1 MKRKRGRYRRYWLFG
16 ILALPV
22 GLLVFGANMSLRT
35 SDVQT
40 KRYFA
45 KRNTIAHIRRVPFA
59 GGELRYVETGLGADT
74 APVVLFVHGAPGS
87 GNNFYRYLADSIL
100 GAKARLISM
109 DRPGYG
115 YSNYGISEPRFA
127 GQAAAVKA
135 VLDQYKPTR
144 TILVGHS
151 FGGPVIAQAALDY
164 PGQVD
169 ALLLLA
175 PVNDPDSEP
184 VPWYAN
190 FARWR
195 ATRWMLSKAWQ
206 VSGDEKFAHIEE
218 LRKLQPRWND
228 LRIPVIHLHGESDFL
243 APPEGNIAF
252 SRQHIPAAYL
262 KMKVMPKSSH
272 FIPWTD
278 YEAVREELNYFI
290 NYDIKYRMGGAEEE

>member
-1 MKRKRGRYRRYWLFG
+1 MILPPHSASGKKKNRRRLRYGVIALLILPIGLLLFG
-16 ILALPV
+16 AS
-22 GLLVFGANMSLRT
+22 MSLRT

-45 KRNTIAHIRRVPFA
+45 KRNTPAHIRRVPFA
-59 GGELRYVETGLGADT
+59 GGELRYVETGLSADT

-87 GNNFYRYLADSIL
+87 GNNFYQYLADSIL
-100 GAKARLISM
+100 CAKARLVSM

-127 GQAAAVKA
+127 GQAAALKA
-135 VLDQYKPTR
+135 VLDQYRPTR

-151 FGGPVIAQAALDY
+151 FGGPVIAQTALDY
-164 PGQVD
+164 PNQVH
-169 ALLLLA
+169 ALLMLA

-184 VPWYAN
+184 VPWYAG

-206 VSGDEKFAHIEE
+206 VSGDEKFAHVEE
-218 LRKLQPRWND
+218 LRKLQPRWKD
-228 LRIPVIHLHGESDFL
+228 LRIPVAHLHGGSDFL
-243 APPEGNIAF
+243 APPEENIAF

-262 KMKVMPKSSH
+262 RMKVLPESSH

-278 YEAVREELNYFI
+278 YEAVREELDYLV
-290 NYDIKYRMGGAEEE
+290 NYDIK